1 MSWTSHHPPF
11 CFIHEGRPKAGAELA
26 RTAKHTFASSPR
38 DAPEA
43 LMKLPP
49 KEGVGNAGC
58 PLHPRPRVH
67 LVLVERTR
75 VTTST
80 PESPG
85 IPRAMVLR
93 FPSCS
98 CVRKICQNVGTGGSD
113 QPPVA
118 GSEPVRAR
126 RPLEPGGERGTDP
139 VSSSTRTV
147 AGALEPEPSKEGSWM
162 MAQND
167 LVVAGIDVAKDKV
180 DVCIRS
186 LSLKRTFASTE
197 EGRRELTSWLR
208 RRKVGKAVMEASG
221 GYERDWAKVLRNAE
235 IEVRIVDPKRV
246 RSFAQS
252 AGRLAKNDTVNADII
267 AWFAETFD
275 EARGQAYDETRE
287 HLHQM
292 VNARQALKGM
302 QAKLESQGEHGLPAA
317 VQRMHARIL
326 KTITVELVK
335 FEAAIAAMIQA
346 TPRFTE
352 LAEIIE
358 SVPGIGRTT
367 SAALIAAMPEL
378 GQANNKIVAALLGVA
393 PYDDD
398 SGRRRGERHI
408 KGGRRRT
415 RNVFYMAC
423 LGAATQHNP
432 VLKAF
437 YDRLVAKGK
446 EKKVALIA
454 CMRKLISILN
464 IMIERRQK
472 WDASRYA
479 VS

>member
-1 MSWTSHHPPF
+1 
-11 CFIHEGRPKAGAELA
+11 
-26 RTAKHTFASSPR
+26 
-38 DAPEA
+38 
-43 LMKLPP
+43 
-49 KEGVGNAGC
+49 
-58 PLHPRPRVH
+58 
-67 LVLVERTR
+67 
-75 VTTST
+75 
-80 PESPG
+80 
-85 IPRAMVLR
+85 
-93 FPSCS
+93 
-98 CVRKICQNVGTGGSD
+98 
-113 QPPVA
+113 
-118 GSEPVRAR
+118 
-126 RPLEPGGERGTDP
+126 
-139 VSSSTRTV
+139 
-147 AGALEPEPSKEGSWM
+147 

-180 DVCIRS
+180 DVCIRA
-186 LSLKRTFASTE
+186 LSLRRTFASTA
-197 EGRRELTSWLR
+197 EGRRELASWLR
-208 RRKVGKAVMEASG
+208 RQKVGKAVMEASG
-221 GYERDWAKVLRNAE
+221 GYERDWAKALRDAK

-252 AGRLAKNDTVNADII
+252 AGRLAKNDTIDAEMI

-275 EARGQAYDETRE
+275 EARGQAYDATRE
-287 HLHQM
+287 QLHQM
-292 VNARQALKGM
+292 VSARQALKDM
-302 QAKLESQGEHGLPAA
+302 QAKLENQGEHAMPAA
-317 VQRMHARIL
+317 IQRMHARIL
-326 KTITVELVK
+326 KTISVELVK
-335 FEAAIAAMIQA
+335 LEAAISAMIQA
-346 TPRFTE
+346 TPHFAE

-378 GQANNKIVAALLGVA
+378 GRANNKIVAALLGVA

-472 WDASRYA
+472 WDARTGERMGSRPPAAGGGGARSASLEPSRSQVYVKNTVA
-479 VS
+479 PR